1 MLQISPRDSVG
12 PENLSPGDETYFW
25 RVSRHGDL
33 DCFTATF
40 RKHIFPPHTHETYVI
55 GVTLD
60 GVHSYMHKGVKVRC
74 EAGTICF
81 INPDEV
87 HDGSPDTYGYS
98 YRMTYPSP
106 DFLTAVLRE
115 ATGRAVGTPRFR
127 LAGAHDPELAQM
139 FCAAH
144 RALED
149 NTQPLLAD
157 EKLIGF
163 YLAAV
168 ERYGGGLPSIIAAG
182 AEPDTI
188 ARTKDYLLAHL
199 SEATDFQDL
208 AAHVGLSAWHLIRVF
223 RKATGLTPHAWLVD
237 RRVHHARELLRAGE
251 SPSHIALQCG
261 FADQAHLTRSFKA
274 RLGVTPGQYRALL
287 N

>member
-12 PENLSPGDETYFW
+12 PGPLAPEDETYFW

-40 RKHIFPPHTHETYVI
+40 RKHIFPPHTHETYVV

-60 GVHSYMHKGVKVRC
+60 GVHSYMHKGVRVRC

-81 INPDEV
+81 INPAEV
-87 HDGSPDTYGYS
+87 HDGSPDSHGYS

-106 DFLTAVLRE
+106 EFLTALLRAE
-115 ATGRAVGTPRFR
+115 TGRPVGVPRFR
-127 LAGAHDPELAQM
+127 RPGVHDPELAQM

-144 RALED
+144 RALEGKD
-149 NTQPLLAD
+149 EALLAD

-163 YLAAV
+163 YLTAI
-168 ERYGGGLPSIIAAG
+168 ERYAGGLPGMIAAG
-182 AEPDTI
+182 QEPDAV
-188 ARTKDYLLAHL
+188 ARIKDYLMAHL
-199 SEATDFQDL
+199 AEATDFQTL
-208 AAHVGLSAWHLIRVF
+208 AEQAGLSAWHLIRVF

-237 RRVHHARELLRAGE
+237 RRVHQARELLRAGE
-251 SPSHIALQCG
+251 SPSHIAVQCG

>member
-1 MLQISPRDSVG
+1 MLQLSPRDSVDR
-12 PENLSPGDETYFW
+12 ESLSSEDETHFW
-25 RVSRHGDL
+25 RVSRHSDL

-40 RKHIFPPHTHETYVI
+40 RKHVFPPHTHETYVI

-60 GVHSYMHKGVKVRC
+60 GVHSYMHKGVRVRC

-87 HDGSPDTYGYS
+87 HDGSPDSHGYS
-98 YRMTYPSP
+98 YRMTYPGP
-106 DFLTAVLRE
+106 DFLAAILCD
-115 ATGRAVGTPRFR
+115 ATGRPVGTPHFR
-127 LAGAHDPELAQM
+127 TPGVHDPELAAM

-144 RALED
+144 QALECND
-149 NTQPLLAD
+149 QVLFAD

-163 YLAAV
+163 YLAAI
-168 ERYGGGLPSIIAAG
+168 ERYGGGLPAIIAAG
-182 AEPDTI
+182 QEPNAV
-188 ARTKDYLLAHL
+188 ARAKDYLIDHMAA
-199 SEATDFQDL
+199 ATDFQAL
-208 AAHVGLSAWHLIRVF
+208 ARHVGLSAWHLIRVF

-251 SPSHIALQCG
+251 NPSHIALQCG
-261 FADQAHLTRSFKA
+261 FADQAHMTRSFKA

>member
-87 HDGSPDTYGYS
+87 HDG
-98 YRMTYPSP
+98 R
-106 DFLTAVLRE
+106 
-115 ATGRAVGTPRFR
+115 
-127 LAGAHDPELAQM
+127 
-139 FCAAH
+139 
-144 RALED
+144 
-149 NTQPLLAD
+149 
-157 EKLIGF
+157 
-163 YLAAV
+163 
-168 ERYGGGLPSIIAAG
+168 AG
-182 AEPDTI
+182 AERGFRYRMLYI
-188 ARTKDYLLAHL
+188 APRLIAEALGGKAGTLPFVRSAVSSDPRLLDALFTALADLSRPFEPLERDRIVARIADALLAL
-199 SEATDFQDL
+199 DASQRAPASFASSAVAVDRARAFLDENFMRMVASEEL
-208 AAHVGLSAWHLIRVF
+208 ESV
-223 RKATGLTPHAWLVD
+223 TGLD
-237 RRVHHARELLRAGE
+237 RYTLARHFRRRLGTSPYRYLTMRRLDHVKSAVIAGHPLAE
-251 SPSHIALQCG
+251 AAFIAG
-261 FADQAHLTRSFKA
+261 FADQSHMTRQFKRA
-274 RLGVTPGQYRALL
+274 FGMTPGHWQAIR

>member
-12 PENLSPGDETYFW
+12 RGPLAPEDETYFW

-40 RKHIFPPHTHETYVI
+40 RKHVFPPHTHETYVI

-60 GVHSYMHKGVKVRC
+60 GVHSYMHKGVRVRC

-87 HDGSPDTYGYS
+87 HDGSPDSQGYS

-106 DFLTAVLRE
+106 QFLSALLRVE
-115 ATGRAVGTPRFR
+115 TGRVVGPPRFR
-127 LAGAHDPELAQM
+127 TPGVHDPELAQM

-144 RALED
+144 RALEGKEEA
-149 NTQPLLAD
+149 LFAD

-163 YLAAV
+163 YLTAI
-168 ERYGGGLPSIIAAG
+168 ERYAGGLPGMIAAG
-182 AEPDTI
+182 QEPEAV
-188 ARTKDYLLAHL
+188 ARIKDYLIAHMG
-199 SEATDFQDL
+199 EPTDFKTL
-208 AAHVGLSAWHLIRVF
+208 AGQAGLSAWHLIRVF

-251 SPSHIALQCG
+251 SPSHIAVQCG

>member
-1 MLQISPRDSVG
+1 MLQISPRDSLG
-12 PENLSPGDETYFW
+12 PEPLSPEDETYFW

-40 RKHIFPPHTHETYVI
+40 RKHVFPPHTHETYVV
-55 GVTLD
+55 GVTLE
-60 GVHSYMHKGVKVRC
+60 GVHSYMHKGARVRC

-87 HDGSPDTYGYS
+87 HDGSPDMAGYS

-106 DFLTAVLRE
+106 AFLMALLRHE
-115 ATGRAVGTPRFR
+115 TGRSVGTPHFKYP
-127 LAGAHDPELAQM
+127 AVHDPQLADI

-144 RALED
+144 RALEG
-149 NTQPLLAD
+149 NKEALFAD
-157 EKLIGF
+157 EKLLEF
-163 YLAAV
+163 YLTAI
-168 ERYGGGLPSIIAAG
+168 ERHAGGLPAIIAAG
-182 AEPDTI
+182 QEPDAI
-188 ARTKDYLLAHL
+188 ARTKDYLIAHMA
-199 SEATDFQDL
+199 EATDFQAL
-208 AAHVGLSAWHLIRVF
+208 ARQVGLSAWHLIRVF

-261 FADQAHLTRSFKA
+261 FADQAHMTRAFKA

>member
-1 MLQISPRDSVG
+1 MLQLSPRESVG
-12 PENLSPGDETYFW
+12 PALSPEDETYFW

-60 GVHSYMHKGVKVRC
+60 GVHSYMHKGVRVRC

-81 INPDEV
+81 INPAEV
-87 HDGSPDTYGYS
+87 HDGSPDSHGYS
-98 YRMTYPSP
+98 YRMTYPGP
-106 DFLTAVLRE
+106 DFLTALLRAE
-115 ATGRAVGTPRFR
+115 TGRPVGTPRFR
-127 LAGAHDPELAQM
+127 TPGVHDPELAQM

-144 RALED
+144 RALEGKEEA
-149 NTQPLLAD
+149 LYAD

-163 YLAAV
+163 YLTAV
-168 ERYGGGLPSIIAAG
+168 ERYAGGLPAMIAAG
-182 AEPDTI
+182 AEPEAV
-188 ARTKDYLLAHL
+188 ARIKDYLMAHL
-199 SEATDFQDL
+199 AEPTDFQTL
-208 AAHVGLSAWHLIRVF
+208 ARQAGLSAWHLIRVF

-237 RRVHHARELLRAGE
+237 RRVHHARELLRAGG
-251 SPSHIALQCG
+251 SPGHIAVQCG

>member
-1 MLQISPRDSVG
+1 MLHISPRDSVG
-12 PENLSPGDETYFW
+12 PGPLAPEDETFFW

-40 RKHIFPPHTHETYVI
+40 RKHVFPPHTHETYVI

-60 GVHSYMHKGVKVRC
+60 GVHSYMHKGVRVRC

-87 HDGSPDTYGYS
+87 HDGSPDSQGYS

-106 DFLTAVLRE
+106 EFLSALLRVE
-115 ATGRAVGTPRFR
+115 TGRPVGPPRFR
-127 LAGAHDPELAQM
+127 TPGVHDPELAQM

-144 RALED
+144 RALEGREEA
-149 NTQPLLAD
+149 LFAD

-163 YLAAV
+163 YLTAI
-168 ERYGGGLPSIIAAG
+168 ERYAGGLPGMIAAG
-182 AEPDTI
+182 QEPEAV
-188 ARTKDYLLAHL
+188 ARIKDYLMAHMA
-199 SEATDFQDL
+199 EPTDFHSL
-208 AAHVGLSAWHLIRVF
+208 AEQAGLSAWHLIRVF
-223 RKATGLTPHAWLVD
+223 RKSTGLTPHAWLVD

-251 SPSHIALQCG
+251 SPSHIAVQCG

>member
-12 PENLSPGDETYFW
+12 PGPLAPEDETYFW

-40 RKHIFPPHTHETYVI
+40 RKHVFPPHTHETYVI

-60 GVHSYMHKGVKVRC
+60 GVHSYMHKGVRVRC

-87 HDGSPDTYGYS
+87 HDGSPDSQGYS

-106 DFLTAVLRE
+106 QFLSALLRVE
-115 ATGRAVGTPRFR
+115 TGRVVGPPHFRTP
-127 LAGAHDPELAQM
+127 GVHDPELAQM

-144 RALED
+144 RALEGKEEA
-149 NTQPLLAD
+149 LFAD

-163 YLAAV
+163 YLTAI
-168 ERYGGGLPSIIAAG
+168 ERYAGGLPGMIAAG
-182 AEPDTI
+182 QEPEAV
-188 ARTKDYLLAHL
+188 ARIKDYLIAHMG
-199 SEATDFQDL
+199 EPTDFKTL
-208 AAHVGLSAWHLIRVF
+208 AGQAGLSAWHLIRVF

-251 SPSHIALQCG
+251 SPSHIAVQCG

>member
-12 PENLSPGDETYFW
+12 PGPLAPEDETYFW

-40 RKHIFPPHTHETYVI
+40 RKHVFPPHTHETYVI

-60 GVHSYMHKGVKVRC
+60 GVHSYMHKGVRVRC

-87 HDGSPDTYGYS
+87 HDGSPDSQGYS

-106 DFLTAVLRE
+106 EFLSALLRVE
-115 ATGRAVGTPRFR
+115 TGRVVGPPRFR
-127 LAGAHDPELAQM
+127 TPGVHDPELAQM

-144 RALED
+144 RALEGKEEA
-149 NTQPLLAD
+149 LFAD

-163 YLAAV
+163 YLTAI
-168 ERYGGGLPSIIAAG
+168 ERYAGGLPGMIAAG
-182 AEPDTI
+182 QEPEAV
-188 ARTKDYLLAHL
+188 ARIKDYLIAHMG
-199 SEATDFQDL
+199 EPTDFKTL
-208 AAHVGLSAWHLIRVF
+208 AGQAGLSAWHLIRVF

-251 SPSHIALQCG
+251 SPSHIAVQCG

>member
-12 PENLSPGDETYFW
+12 PGPLAPEDETYFW

-55 GVTLD
+55 GVTLE
-60 GVHSYMHKGVKVRC
+60 GVHSYMHKGVRVRC

-81 INPDEV
+81 INPAEV
-87 HDGSPDTYGYS
+87 HDGSPDSHGYS

-106 DFLTAVLRE
+106 EFLTALLRAE
-115 ATGRAVGTPRFR
+115 TGRPVGAPRFR
-127 LAGAHDPELAQM
+127 TPGVHDPELAQM

-144 RALED
+144 RALEGKD
-149 NTQPLLAD
+149 EALLAD

-163 YLAAV
+163 YLTAI
-168 ERYGGGLPSIIAAG
+168 ERYAGGLPGMIAAG
-182 AEPDTI
+182 QEPDAV
-188 ARTKDYLLAHL
+188 ARIKDYLMAHL
-199 SEATDFQDL
+199 AEATDFQTL
-208 AAHVGLSAWHLIRVF
+208 AEQAGLSAWHLIRVF

-237 RRVHHARELLRAGE
+237 RRVHQARELLRAGE
-251 SPSHIALQCG
+251 SPSHIAVQCG

>member
-12 PENLSPGDETYFW
+12 PGPLAPEDETYFW

-40 RKHIFPPHTHETYVI
+40 RKHVFPPHTHETYVI

-60 GVHSYMHKGVKVRC
+60 GVHSYMHKGVRVRC

-87 HDGSPDTYGYS
+87 HDGSPDSQGYS

-106 DFLTAVLRE
+106 QFLSALLRVE
-115 ATGRAVGTPRFR
+115 TGRVVGPPRFR
-127 LAGAHDPELAQM
+127 TPGVHDPELAQM

-144 RALED
+144 RALEGKEEA
-149 NTQPLLAD
+149 LFAD

-163 YLAAV
+163 YLTAI
-168 ERYGGGLPSIIAAG
+168 ERYAGGLPGMIAAG
-182 AEPDTI
+182 QEPEAV
-188 ARTKDYLLAHL
+188 ARIKDYLIAHMG
-199 SEATDFQDL
+199 EPTDFKTL
-208 AAHVGLSAWHLIRVF
+208 AGQAGLSAWHLIRVF

-251 SPSHIALQCG
+251 SPSHIAVQCG

>member
-12 PENLSPGDETYFW
+12 PGPLSPEDETYFW

-40 RKHIFPPHTHETYVI
+40 RKHVFPPHTHETYVI

-60 GVHSYMHKGVKVRC
+60 GVHSYMHKGVRVRC

-87 HDGSPDTYGYS
+87 HDGSPDSQGYS

-106 DFLTAVLRE
+106 DFLSALLRVE
-115 ATGRAVGTPRFR
+115 TGRVVGPPRFR
-127 LAGAHDPELAQM
+127 TPGVHDPELAQM

-144 RALED
+144 RALEGREEA
-149 NTQPLLAD
+149 LLAD

-163 YLAAV
+163 YLTAI
-168 ERYGGGLPSIIAAG
+168 ERYAGGLPGMIAAG
-182 AEPDTI
+182 QEPEAV
-188 ARTKDYLLAHL
+188 ARIKDYLMAHL
-199 SEATDFQDL
+199 AEPTDFQTL
-208 AAHVGLSAWHLIRVF
+208 AVEAGLSAWHLIRVF

-251 SPSHIALQCG
+251 SPSHIAVQCG